1 MKHSKL
7 LFGLVAVLGAAFVTI
22 FFAGLYLWSIGLENI
37 LTLLPNT
44 QLGLCFVLFCLL
56 GGTSLLTVGICGI
69 ERQARFLFSLK
80 SPKSLGSFSFS
91 NNYGD
96 NQQRRHRDDER
107 RQYCCSWEFWGLS
120 VFRLA
125 KYVADVDWVVLNL
138 QAIPHWKTDSVN
150 QRGQLVLHVE
160 VLP

>member
-56 GGTSLLTVGICGI
+56 GGTSLLTVGLCGI
-69 ERQARFLFSLK
+69 ERQYLRNNQDLLTILTAIAV
-80 SPKSLGSFSFS
+80 PSFIIIPYF
-91 NNYGD
+91 Y
-96 NQQRRHRDDER
+96 
-107 RQYCCSWEFWGLS
+107 WLLS
-120 VFRLA
+120 
-125 KYVADVDWVVLNL
+125 
-138 QAIPHWKTDSVN
+138 SVTVN
-150 QRGQLVLHVE
+150 F
-160 VLP
+160 